1 MYLKL
6 YLALRMNAF
15 LTNIFLK
22 FEIAQNKTK
31 GLLWSIFFKLF
42 FTSCMQKTVL

>member
-15 LTNIFLK
+15 LTNIFFK

-31 GLLWSIFFKLF
+31 GLLWSIFWNFF